1 MPAIVAALAL
11 VLALPSLASPLQSDD
26 YPLVAR
32 LSEGVSPWNMFSL
45 TPELLASSKQ
55 AGRMAWWSG
64 EQLSVRFVRPLAVLS
79 HRLDYALFGP
89 VAWSMHLVN
98 ALLYAAVV
106 ALAALAYARVLGAG
120 TTAGVAA
127 LMFAIDDAHAG
138 AVGWIS
144 ARNTVLA
151 GLFAL
156 AALSLHMRA
165 GRARWLAPLCTG
177 AALFSAEAGV
187 AALPLLLAHALVLED
202 GALSRRLRGLIPHLL
217 VAAVWASV
225 YVALN
230 AGVRDAGWY
239 RDPRAAPLDLLVQ
252 GVLDVPVWLWS
263 QLGVSIVSA
272 LTTLPVTPVRL
283 VCAALVLPL
292 LLALWPALR
301 SSRPAR
307 FFALAWLLCLPTLWT
322 TVPQDRVLLIA
333 SFGGFGLLACALRAL
348 GERASK
354 LALGQ
359 RASKLALGQ
368 RASKLALGQR
378 ASKLARAARWVFV
391 VPHLVLA
398 PLMFVPTMRNLTGVD
413 RGTLALARAATT
425 DRDVVIVNSPLELM
439 TLHAHHLR
447 QAHAVGES
455 PPSLHQLYA
464 GASALELRRID
475 ARSLELSAERGW
487 GHAPIEHIFS
497 SARHLR
503 GLATRPVELR
513 AFTARVI
520 ATTAD
525 GRPQR
530 VRFTFPTQLEHA
542 RTWLSWRGKQVVPFT
557 LPVAGQS
564 VALAPL
570 RLASALP

>member
-1 MPAIVAALAL
+1 MALLDRPRAWLSSSRMPAVVAALAL
-11 VLALPSLASPLQSDD
+11 LLALPSLASPLQSDD

-32 LSEGVSPWNMFSL
+32 LNEGVSPWAMFSL

-64 EQLSVRFVRPLAVLS
+64 EQLAVRFVRPIAVLS
-79 HRLDYALFGP
+79 HRLDHALFGP
-89 VAWSMHLVN
+89 LAWPMHLVN

-106 ALAALAYARVLGAG
+106 ALAALTYARLLAAGA
-120 TTAGVAA
+120 TAGVAA

-151 GLFAL
+151 CLFAL
-156 AALSLHMRA
+156 SALSLHMRG

-202 GALSRRLRGLIPHLL
+202 GALSRRLRGLIPHVL

-225 YVALN
+225 YVSLD
-230 AGVRDAGWY
+230 AGVRGAGWY
-239 RDPRAAPLDLLVQ
+239 RDPRAAPLDVVVQ
-252 GVLDVPVWLWS
+252 GVLDLPVWLWS
-263 QLGVSIVSA
+263 QLGVSIVSG

-283 VCAALVLPL
+283 LCAVLVLPL
-292 LLALWPALR
+292 LLALRPALR

-322 TVPQDRVLLIA
+322 TVPQDRVLMIA

-354 LALGQ
+354 LG
-359 RASKLALGQ
+359 
-368 RASKLALGQR
+368 
-378 ASKLARAARWVFV
+378 RAARWVFV

-398 PLMFVPTMRNLTGVD
+398 PLMFVPTMGNLTGID

-425 DRDVVIVNSPLELM
+425 EEDTVIVNSPLELM
-439 TLHAHHLR
+439 TLHAYHLR
-447 QAHAVGES
+447 KAHGLGDG
-455 PPSLHQLYA
+455 PQSLHQLYA
-464 GASALELRRID
+464 GASALKLTRVD
-475 ARSLELSAERGW
+475 GRSVELSAERGW
-487 GHAPIEHIFS
+487 GHAPIEHIFG

-503 GLATRPVELR
+503 ALATRPVELR
-513 AFTARVI
+513 AFTARVV
-520 ATTAD
+520 ATTDD

-530 VRFTFPTQLEHA
+530 VRFTFPTQLEHG
-542 RTWLSWRGKQVVPFT
+542 RTWLSWQGKQVVRFT
-557 LPVAGQS
+557 LPSPGQS